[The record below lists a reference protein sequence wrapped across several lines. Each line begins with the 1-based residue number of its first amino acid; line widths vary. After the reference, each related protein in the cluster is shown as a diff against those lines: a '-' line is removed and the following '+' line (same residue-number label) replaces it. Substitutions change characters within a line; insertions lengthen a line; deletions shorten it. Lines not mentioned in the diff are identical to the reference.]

1 MSERW
6 TVDACGYI
14 IAGPGGEL
22 ALPKG
27 IAHDI
32 AARLNGPS
40 PAEVAALLRSV
51 EWSGRDP
58 ISAPTCPECMADAL
72 PMHSRKHA
80 PDCKLDAMIKQCEGA

>member
-6 TVDACGYI
+6 EVDVCGYI

-40 PAEVAALLRSV
+40 PAEVAALLREL
-51 EWSGRDP
+51 EWRNMLHGERN
-58 ISAPTCPECMADAL
+58 CPGCSTPEGYG
-72 PMHSRKHA
+72 HER
-80 PDCKLDAMIKQCEGA
+80 DCKLDAMIKQCEGA